1 MTGFSRSGRAL
12 ALALFLST
20 VAGCDRNP
28 LAGTGGGSGTAELNP
43 ANVSASALR
52 AAVTD
57 DNVRSFYEAGQ
68 WQAVWDDDRAAE
80 LLEAID
86 QVAAHGLRRD
96 LFIKGEASDPA
107 AREVQLTKAALGYAK
122 ALAMGHVD
130 PKKTVEVYTLAR
142 PKVDV
147 AAGLR
152 KALADGNVG
161 QWFASLPPQ
170 TPEYRALSEAFV
182 RYAKQAEQEKGGAI
196 AVGDALKPGQSDP
209 RIPRIAE
216 ALASNGYLPPAP
228 APQDG
233 QPQAAPSQRYSP
245 DLVTAVKRLQT
256 DYGMKADGVVG
267 PATLE
272 VLNTSAADR
281 ARQLAVNLERLRWL
295 EREPAATRIDVN
307 TAATFLDYWRDG
319 QRRDRRAVVVG
330 QPDWETPQLGSPIY
344 RLVANPTW
352 TVPESIYED
361 ELADKGPGYFAAN
374 NMIRKDGRI
383 VQQPGPKN
391 SLGLVKLDM
400 LNDEAIYL
408 HDTPAKAL
416 FGQPERHKS
425 HGCVRVHN
433 AVQFA
438 RMIAGDE
445 GVLEDFD
452 EALAKGDEAFVDIK
466 RRIPV
471 RLLYH
476 TAYFDGGRVH
486 FRSDAYGWDEN
497 VAVGLGLVRR
507 VLPTRRPHERGSD
520 FGP

>member
-1 MTGFSRSGRAL
+1 M

-20 VAGCDRNP
+20 ASACDRSP
-28 LAGTGGGSGTAELNP
+28 FAGSGEGGVAKLDP
-43 ANVSASALR
+43 ASITPAALR
-52 AAVTD
+52 ESVSDKAV
-57 DNVRSFYEAGQ
+57 RAFYEAGQ
-68 WQAVWDDDRAAE
+68 WQAVWDERKARE
-80 LLEAID
+80 L
-86 QVAAHGLRRD
+86 VAALDQSPLHGLNKE
-96 LFIKGEASDPA
+96 LFLKGEAGEA
-107 AREVQLTKAALGYAK
+107 AEREAQLTKAALGYAK
-122 ALAMGHVD
+122 ALAVGHVE
-130 PKKTVEVYTLAR
+130 PAKTFEVYTLPR

-147 AAGLR
+147 AAALR
-152 KALADGNVG
+152 KAITDDNVS
-161 QWFASLPPQ
+161 QWLASLAPQ
-170 TPEYRALSEAFV
+170 TAEYRALSEAFV
-182 RYAKQAEQEKGGAI
+182 RYAQQAGKANGGGI
-196 AVGDALKPGQSDP
+196 AAGDALKPGKSDP
-209 RIPRIAE
+209 RVPRVAE
-216 ALASNGYLPPAP
+216 ALVTNGYLPAAP
-228 APQDG
+228 APKEG
-233 QPQAAPSQRYSP
+233 EQPAAPSQVYSP
-245 DLVTAVKRLQT
+245 ALAAAVKRLQA
-256 DYGMKADGVVG
+256 DYGMKPDGVIG

-295 EREPAATRIDVN
+295 ERTPPATRIDVN

-352 TVPESIYED
+352 TVPDSIYED
-361 ELADKGPGYFAAN
+361 ELADKGPAYFAEN
-374 NMIRKDGRI
+374 NMVSKNGRI
-383 VQQPGPKN
+383 VQLPGPKN
-391 SLGLVKLDM
+391 SLGEVKLDM

-416 FGQPERHKS
+416 FGQPERHRS

-438 RMIAGDE
+438 RMIAQDE

-452 EALAKGDEAFVDIK
+452 EAFVTGEENFVDLK
-466 RRIPV
+466 RKIPV

-476 TAYFDGGRVH
+476 SAYFDGGRVH
-486 FRSDAYGWDEN
+486 FRTDAYGWDED

-507 VLPTRRPHERGSD
+507 IRQPRRPHERGSD